1 MEKYNPSYV
10 FSLLYF
16 HFFVM
21 AFSFQLN
28 SYQVRVLIGGF
39 YPQRISGQAVVTG
52 VVPSP
57 PSVDNFSTRDRFVTR
72 GLQRRVSTK
81 ILDLNS

>member
-28 SYQVRVLIGGF
+28 SYQVRVGGF